1 MRERGRVAAHVAAR
15 HAGRIAGADERTDRG
30 AGDRDRPHSEL
41 VERLD
46 HGDMRDAACAAAA
59 ERERKAFHAAVSCA
73 NCQALAA
80 SGLTMAA
87 MLAAFSLVAVPSR
100 TRPAMPCMMAAT
112 RKKLYA
118 R

>member
-1 MRERGRVAAHVAAR
+1 MRECDRVAAHVAAR
-15 HAGRIAGADERTDRG
+15 HAGRIAGADERADRR
-30 AGDRDRPHSEL
+30 AGERHRPHPEL

-46 HGDMRDAACAAAA
+46 HGDMRDAARAAAA
-59 ERERKAFHAAVSCA
+59 KRERKTFHAAISCA

-80 SGLTMAA
+80 SGRTMAA
-87 MLAAFSLVAVPSR
+87 MPAAFSLVAVPSR
-100 TRPAMPCMMAAT
+100 TRPAMPCRMAAR